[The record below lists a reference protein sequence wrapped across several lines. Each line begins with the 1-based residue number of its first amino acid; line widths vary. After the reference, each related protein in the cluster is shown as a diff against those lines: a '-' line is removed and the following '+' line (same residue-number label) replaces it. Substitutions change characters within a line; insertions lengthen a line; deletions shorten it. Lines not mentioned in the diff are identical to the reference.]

1 MVSTRWISLVA
12 ALLLIGASNAFVTPC
27 FGPRKA
33 VSPLFAASMGTSEAK
48 VATHYPRVDQDDL
61 WLQQLETPQIQQVR
75 SEMLAKYISLGK
87 SSEQAE
93 KEVDEFLHDRER
105 AQPFVEMRQYA
116 KRKFDDMGL
125 EIVFQTSFIFLFC
138 LFATLG
144 LQYYSA
150 YMVSENVWGDEC
162 VTRKIPFSHV
172 VDLFLF
178 PRRHTPMEAVPF
190 HSGNG

>member
-1 MVSTRWISLVA
+1 MRTTSLTSPIYTATMVSTLWISLVA
-12 ALLLIGASNAFVTPC
+12 TLLLAGASNAFVTPSC
-27 FGPRKA
+27 TSRKA
-33 VSPLFAASMGTSEAK
+33 VSPLFAASMGTSEAE
-48 VATHYPRVDQDDL
+48 VATHYPRVDPDEL

-87 SSEQAE
+87 SAEQAE

-150 YMVSENVWGDEC
+150 YMVSEKC
-162 VTRKIPFSHV
+162 APS
-172 VDLFLF
+172 L
-178 PRRHTPMEAVPF
+178 
-190 HSGNG
+190 